1 MSTNS
6 GTVKFFN
13 KQKGFGFISGDDGTD
28 YFVHFTDVE
37 DQKSLNQGDTVDFD
51 LGQGKK
57 GTKAVKVKLITGA

>member
-6 GTVKFFN
+6 GTIKFFN

-37 DQKSLNQGDTVDFD
+37 DQKILNQGDTVDFD
-51 LGQGKK
+51 IGQGKK
-57 GTKAVKVKLITGA
+57 GMKAVKVKFIAGA